1 MTHETTKN
9 THDNN
14 YFGEVNNKEI
24 YKVFV
29 IYIFLNLGLHVFTF
43 NIKTLKKNNNNIT
56 KRNIKCIL
64 TKTFLYYILYIFCT
78 CILTQIITNC
88 PHNKEERHLHLGLIY
103 LQVGQ
108 PRVILCL
115 SCISTLL
122 HLSHRATASILF
134 LKR

>member
-1 MTHETTKN
+1 M
-9 THDNN
+9 
-14 YFGEVNNKEI
+14 
-24 YKVFV
+24 
-29 IYIFLNLGLHVFTF
+29 FLHS
-43 NIKTLKKNNNNIT
+43 ISKLKKNNNNIT

-78 CILTQIITNC
+78 CILTQIITDC

-103 LQVGQ
+103 LQVEQ

-115 SCISTLL
+115 SCISTFL
-122 HLSHRATASILF
+122 HLSHRATASIHF